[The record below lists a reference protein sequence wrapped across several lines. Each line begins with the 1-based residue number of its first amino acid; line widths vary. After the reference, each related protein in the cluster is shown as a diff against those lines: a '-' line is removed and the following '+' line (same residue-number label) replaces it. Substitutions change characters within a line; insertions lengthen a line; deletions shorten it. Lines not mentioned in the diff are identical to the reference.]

1 MRTKLLASILL
12 TAGLLVGTV
21 SIAATGQDELLVAT
35 SERKIDEARVVSV
48 DLATR
53 SVVLQMPSGQ
63 MLEFAN
69 INPKVTRLNTLKPN
83 DTATVTGAETMAF
96 VLQKG
101 TAGIRKV
108 IDTNTQDLSVD
119 GAGMTLT
126 HTVYNDILGVNVAA
140 GTLRV
145 KDFAGKIITV
155 PVANK
160 EWLTQAAAGDQL
172 LVVTRASMMEIG
184 RASCRERV

>member
-12 TAGLLVGTV
+12 TAGLLVGTA

-83 DTATVTGAETMAF
+83 DTVTVTGAETMAF

-126 HTVYNDILGVNVAA
+126 HTVYNDIVGVNVAA

-172 LVVTRASMMEIG
+172 LVVTRASMM
-184 RASCRERV
+184 AFAN